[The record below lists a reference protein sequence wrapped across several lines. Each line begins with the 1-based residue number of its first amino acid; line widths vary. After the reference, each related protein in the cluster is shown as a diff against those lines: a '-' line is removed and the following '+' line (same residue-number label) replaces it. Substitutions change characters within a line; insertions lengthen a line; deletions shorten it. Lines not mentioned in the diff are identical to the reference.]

1 MENVISKND
10 PIYEDYYE
18 IIIKLYNFIPH
29 KDYTNKFISSQFFHW
44 ADTYIDHY
52 MGLHEKL
59 LQKYVDENKQNSNEC
74 LAVKKRLIK
83 LLNTL
88 ESIEPFSVKIS
99 DFDKEFYKSD
109 SFESFFADYDNSIN
123 LLKLS
128 TKEENKL
135 NNGYFE
141 LEIEKRFTSLK
152 DLIKLFYLR
161 HKDNYLNS
169 LNKCFTAL
177 AEFEPDKKILD
188 EIYNDEP
195 NLYFRNI
202 DINDF
207 NYIVEKQN
215 KILSDFISDKKI
227 LVNHFNA
234 DNTSTKTDGDIKNYP
249 PIFKDEDSYQKFIDV
264 AEYLDIDLKNINDR
278 NNQTK
283 LNGIW
288 QSSLGKKLI
297 KRFTEKQEYIRF
309 LNETYGSDF
318 NSRSMSSGKN
328 HVYKIDEYL
337 GSK

>member
-29 KDYTNKFISSQFFHW
+29 IDYTKKFISSQFFHW

-52 MGLHEKL
+52 TEVHEKL
-59 LQKYVDENKQNSNEC
+59 LQKYVNDNKQNSNEC
-74 LAVKKRLIK
+74 LGVKTKLIQ
-83 LLNTL
+83 LVNTL
-88 ESIEPFSVKIS
+88 GSIEPFSVKIS
-99 DFDKEFYKSD
+99 DFDNKFIYSD
-109 SFESFFADYDNSIN
+109 NFESFFADYDNSNN

-128 TKEENKL
+128 EKEENKL
-135 NNGYFE
+135 YNGYFKT
-141 LEIEKRFTSLK
+141 EIEKRFTTLK

-177 AEFEPDKKILD
+177 AGFEPDKKILD

-215 KILSDFISDKKI
+215 KILSDFISEKKI
-227 LVNHFNA
+227 LVNHFNN
-234 DNTSTKTDGDIKNYP
+234 DFTNKKRDGNNNYP

-264 AEYLDIDLKNINDR
+264 AEYLGIDLKNINDR

-288 QSSLGKKLI
+288 QSSLGRKL
-297 KRFTEKQEYIRF
+297 FMNYTEKQEYVSF

-318 NSRSMSSGKN
+318 SSRSMSKGDIHLN
-328 HVYKIDEYL
+328 KIDQYL